1 MNVVIFFGHHKVGST
16 ALQTFLSQNI
26 VELLQSGI
34 LYPCVDFEGI
44 SVMTAKALGRDI
56 DNDKLPINFREAHN
70 ALAFRM
76 LRSEGGS
83 KVPPYHKNL
92 PSVQQMLNAIRKQIQ
107 YFEPHTILL
116 TAEVFSH
123 FAAIAPGAIKKLNHL
138 FEEDNVRLMATLRRV
153 DEYLISWHG
162 QRLKFGNHVAPLRKE
177 ATARYFKSIHFD
189 YQLMLDGWL
198 KGMPDAEIVLRN
210 YADVLVSGGA
220 NEDFLHHSGVD
231 FPKRLIPGKRKNVSL
246 HRALME
252 IARLGNH
259 KLPST
264 GARELR
270 RFLNQVTPK
279 LELPKSGDIE
289 MFGSHNRSLLAERF
303 APIHEYLGRISG
315 TSPFFPD
322 VELIGQS
329 REIDELDAANSALTQ
344 LRRLGDQVPSP
355 LVSDFLNSLELH

>member
-1 MNVVIFFGHHKVGST
+1 MLSSERRRWFFWRQK
-16 ALQTFLSQNI
+16 
-26 VELLQSGI
+26 
-34 LYPCVDFEGI
+34 
-44 SVMTAKALGRDI
+44 
-56 DNDKLPINFREAHN
+56 
-70 ALAFRM
+70 
-76 LRSEGGS
+76 GS

-92 PSVQQMLNAIRKQIQ
+92 PSVEQMLNAICKQIE

-123 FAAIAPGAIKKLNHL
+123 FAAIAPRAINKLSKL

-162 QRLKFGNHVAPLRKE
+162 QRLKFGKRVAPLRKQ
-177 ATARYFKSIHFD
+177 ATARYFKGIHFD
-189 YQLMLDGWL
+189 YQRMLDGWL

-220 NEDFLHHSGVD
+220 IEDFLQHSGVD

-252 IARLGNH
+252 IARLGNR

-264 GARELR
+264 EARELR
-270 RFLNQVTPK
+270 RFLHQVTPK

-303 APIHEYLGRISG
+303 AAIHEYLGRISG

-329 REIDELDAANSALTQ
+329 REIEELDAANSALLQ
-344 LRRLGDQVPSP
+344 LRRLGDQAPSP